1 MVSYIAALGAAILFL
16 FVSILYE
23 SVAFGM
29 LGVGMAVLVLFS
41 LVNLGVAM
49 RKVQFRMEIPLGI
62 AEEGQPVGVH
72 LVMRNSSRFPLRKCR
87 VKVWYR
93 NTLAKKGK
101 TIWLR
106 TGEVMRG
113 ENRMEYEVSFRE
125 TGNYEF
131 RILRVRIYDFM
142 GLFSLGRK
150 SYAVDHAVVL
160 PKVWDIPVSL
170 GEAVRNFYGDAEEY
184 DEKRPG
190 QDNSETFAV
199 REYRPGDK
207 LQSIHWK
214 LSAKADDL
222 MVREYSQ
229 PKACPLILLVG
240 KSRLAL
246 TASIMF
252 SLMDA
257 ECPHYVVWQSR
268 SENDLIR
275 MRVSDEESYYSALV
289 LLMQDMQETDTKQ
302 LQEFYLEKYRGEHYL
317 YALALD
323 RERVRLNGSEVKVN
337 RQDGRREMLELQ
349 L

>member
-1 MVSYIAALGAAILFL
+1 MASYIAALGAAVLFM
-16 FVSILYE
+16 FISILYE

-29 LGVGMAVLVLFS
+29 LGVGMVVLVLFS
-41 LVNLGVAM
+41 LVNLGVATK
-49 RKVQFRMEIPLGI
+49 KVQFGVEIPLGI

-72 LVMRNSSRFPLRKCR
+72 LVIRNFSRFPLRKCR
-87 VKVWYR
+87 VKVCYK
-93 NTLAKKGK
+93 NTLAKKGR

-131 RILRVRIYDFM
+131 RILRVRIYDLM
-142 GLFSLGRK
+142 GLFSIGK
-150 SYAVDHAVVL
+150 KVYAADHAVVL

-214 LSAKADDL
+214 LSAKTEEL

-229 PKACPLILLVG
+229 PKACPLILFVG
-240 KSRLAL
+240 GPRLAL
-246 TASIMF
+246 AASIMF

-275 MRVSDEESYYSALV
+275 IRVSDEESYYGALV
-289 LLMQDMQETDTKQ
+289 LLMQD
-302 LQEFYLEKYRGEHYL
+302 LQEADTERLQEAYLEKFRGEHYL
-317 YALALD
+317 YALGMD
-323 RERVRLNGSEVKVN
+323 RERVRLNGRELKVD
-337 RQDGRREMLELQ
+337 RQDGKQEMLELQ